1 MQKQKLMCMLLIF
14 LVVVSFSCAGGQKA
28 RKDRYLI
35 TADEITTVR
44 QANTALDIIR
54 YLRPNLL
61 TRDTR
66 RTTGPA
72 AVPALVYVNGARIGH
87 KSMLSTISNIGIVEI
102 KYIDGFEAGGRY
114 GTDSSGGVFLITV
127 K

>member
-1 MQKQKLMCMLLIF
+1 MQKQKLMYLLLI
-14 LVVVSFSCAGGQKA
+14 LSVWFSCAGGQKA

-35 TADEITTVR
+35 TADEIATVQ

-66 RTTGPA
+66 RTTGPVA
-72 AVPALVYVNGARIGH
+72 ISALVYVNGSRIGH
-87 KSMLSTISNIGIVEI
+87 KDMLRTISNIGLVQI
-102 KYIDGFEAGGRY
+102 KYIDGMEAGGRY